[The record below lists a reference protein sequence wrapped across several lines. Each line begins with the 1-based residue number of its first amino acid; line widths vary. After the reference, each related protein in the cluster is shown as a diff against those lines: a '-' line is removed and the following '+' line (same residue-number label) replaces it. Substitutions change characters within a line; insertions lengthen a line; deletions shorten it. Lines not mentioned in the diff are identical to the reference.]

1 MALTEMIEL
10 LRHRAVAYAENYNI
24 FFSWTEMDV
33 PFSDRIAFKNETAL
47 NALVDERKQTAA
59 DKMSSLQG
67 YLQLGSALSVSEQ
80 CFYNFVTQL
89 TSPAFARVHMESW
102 ERLRDCRPDI
112 DANLV
117 VESEWLAEKILD
129 ATSNLLTALYNLRDS
144 LERLHAAKQMTM
156 FFIPGSV
163 EALAAKSRKMSHGL
177 GRILNPAPQS
187 LPTPQICEAV

>member
-10 LRHRAVAYAENYNI
+10 LRNRAVTYAENYHLR
-24 FFSWTEMDV
+24 FSWSELDV

-47 NALVDERKQTAA
+47 NALVDERKQMAA

-67 YLQLGSALSVSEQ
+67 YLQLGSALSASEQ
-80 CFYNFVTQL
+80 CFYKFVTHL

-102 ERLRDCRPDI
+102 ERLRDYRPDA
-112 DANLV
+112 DTPLV
-117 VESEWLAEKILD
+117 LEREWIAEKILD

-144 LERLHAAKQMTM
+144 LERLHAAKQLSM

-163 EALAAKSRKMSHGL
+163 DELATKYRKVSHGL
-177 GRILNPAPQS
+177 GRALDP
-187 LPTPQICEAV
+187 LPTPSMQIC